1 MQRTPAS
8 DAVRFGHSNLLKQ
21 TIHSKPGPSP
31 DAKHPAITDSHS
43 YQGDKKTQK
52 NRELPD

>member
-21 TIHSKPGPSP
+21 TIHSKPAPSP

-52 NRELPD
+52 KRELPD